1 MAATGIVLAGGK
13 GSRMQSD
20 VPKQYMELLGKPL
33 LYYSLKAFEES
44 DAESV
49 VLVTA
54 EGDEE
59 YCRKE
64 LVERFGFTKVI
75 GIVAGGAERYESVWN
90 GLKCLKEKSEGFGV
104 SGEMSG
110 EITEK
115 EAPGYVLIH
124 DGARPLVTAELINRL
139 ITETEHYGA
148 CVAGM
153 PVKDTIQMTDER
165 GTITLTPKR
174 DSLWSAQ
181 TPQSFGFSM
190 VYNAYERLIKEPEIN
205 VTDDAMVVGLYHDIP
220 IQMVRGSYTNIKVT
234 TPEDFVLAEA
244 FLLQR
249 NNRG

>member
-1 MAATGIVLAGGK
+1 MAAAGIVLAGGK

-20 VPKQYMELLGKPL
+20 IPKQYMELLGKPL
-33 LYYSLKAFEES
+33 LYYSLKAFEDS
-44 DAESV
+44 DVEQV

-64 LVERFGFTKVI
+64 LVERFGFTKVVA
-75 GIVAGGAERYESVWN
+75 IVAGGAERYASVWN
-90 GLKCLKEKSEGFGV
+90 GLKCLKEQEP
-104 SGEMSG
+104 E
-110 EITEK
+110 
-115 EAPGYVLIH
+115 YVLIH
-124 DGARPLVTAELINRL
+124 DGARPLVTVELINRL
-139 ITETEHYGA
+139 ITETEQYNA

-174 DSLWSAQ
+174 DSLWTAQ
-181 TPQSFGFSM
+181 TPQSFEFSL
-190 VYNAYERLIKEPEIN
+190 VYDAYEQLMRESEIN

-234 TPEDFVLAEA
+234 TPEDLVLAEA
-244 FLLQR
+244 FLKKR
-249 NNRG
+249 V

>member
-1 MAATGIVLAGGK
+1 MTAAGIVLAGGK

-33 LYYSLKAFEES
+33 LYYSLKAFEDS
-44 DAESV
+44 DAEQV

-64 LVERFGFTKVI
+64 LVERFGFAKVVA
-75 GIVAGGAERYESVWN
+75 IVAGGAERYASVWN
-90 GLKCLKEKSEGFGV
+90 GLKCLKEQE
-104 SGEMSG
+104 
-110 EITEK
+110 
-115 EAPGYVLIH
+115 PDYVLIH

-139 ITETEHYGA
+139 ITETEQYNA

-174 DSLWSAQ
+174 DSLWTAQ
-181 TPQSFGFSM
+181 TPQSFEFSLA
-190 VYNAYERLIKEPEIN
+190 YDAYEQLMREQEIN

-234 TPEDFVLAEA
+234 TPEDLVLAEA
-244 FLLQR
+244 FLKKR
-249 NNRG
+249 I

>member
-1 MAATGIVLAGGK
+1 MTAAGIVLAGGR

-44 DAESV
+44 DVEQV

-54 EGDEE
+54 EGDEA

-64 LVERFGFTKVI
+64 LVERFGFTKVVK
-75 GIVAGGAERYESVWN
+75 IVAGGAERYASVWN
-90 GLKCLKEKSEGFGV
+90 GLKCLKINPENEQNADIRPR
-104 SGEMSG
+104 EN
-110 EITEK
+110 E
-115 EAPGYVLIH
+115 PDYVLIH
-124 DGARPLVTAELINRL
+124 DGARPLVTPELINRL
-139 ITETEHYGA
+139 IAETEHYSA

-165 GTITLTPKR
+165 GAITLTPKR
-174 DSLWSAQ
+174 DSLWIAQ
-181 TPQSFGFSM
+181 TPQSFEFSLA
-190 VYNAYERLIKEPEIN
+190 YDAYEQLMREQEIN
-205 VTDDAMVVGLYHDIP
+205 VTDDAMVVGLYYDIP

-234 TPEDFVLAEA
+234 TPEDLVLAEA

-249 NNRG
+249 SASR

>member
-1 MAATGIVLAGGK
+1 MAAAGIVLAGGK

-33 LYYSLKAFEES
+33 LYYALKAFEDS
-44 DAESV
+44 DAEQV

-64 LVERFGFTKVI
+64 LVERFGFAKVVA
-75 GIVAGGAERYESVWN
+75 IVAGGAERYASVWN
-90 GLKCLKEKSEGFGV
+90 GLKCLKEQE
-104 SGEMSG
+104 
-110 EITEK
+110 
-115 EAPGYVLIH
+115 PDYVLIH

-139 ITETEHYGA
+139 ITETEQYNA

-174 DSLWSAQ
+174 DSLWTAQ
-181 TPQSFGFSM
+181 TPQSFEFSLA
-190 VYNAYERLIKEPEIN
+190 YDAYEQLMREQEIN

-234 TPEDFVLAEA
+234 TPEDLVLAEA
-244 FLLQR
+244 FLKKR
-249 NNRG
+249 I

>member
-1 MAATGIVLAGGK
+1 MAAAGIVLAGGK

-33 LYYSLKAFEES
+33 LYYSLKAFEDS
-44 DAESV
+44 DAEQV

-64 LVERFGFTKVI
+64 LVERFGFAKVVA
-75 GIVAGGAERYESVWN
+75 IVAGGAERYASVWN
-90 GLKCLKEKSEGFGV
+90 GLKCLKEQE
-104 SGEMSG
+104 
-110 EITEK
+110 
-115 EAPGYVLIH
+115 PDYVLIH

-139 ITETEHYGA
+139 ITETEQYNA

-165 GTITLTPKR
+165 GAITLTPKR
-174 DSLWSAQ
+174 DSLWTAQ
-181 TPQSFGFSM
+181 TPQSFEFSLA
-190 VYNAYERLIKEPEIN
+190 YDAYEQLMREQEIN

-234 TPEDFVLAEA
+234 TPEDLVLAEA
-244 FLLQR
+244 FLKKR
-249 NNRG
+249 I

>member
-1 MAATGIVLAGGK
+1 MAAAGIVLAGGK

-33 LYYSLKAFEES
+33 LYYALKAFEDS
-44 DAESV
+44 DVERV

-64 LVERFGFTKVI
+64 LVERFGFTKVMA
-75 GIVAGGAERYESVWN
+75 IVAGGAERYASVWN
-90 GLKCLKEKSEGFGV
+90 GLKCLKDREEEYCDDKSD
-104 SGEMSG
+104 
-110 EITEK
+110 
-115 EAPGYVLIH
+115 YVLIH

-139 ITETEHYGA
+139 LTETEQYSA

-174 DSLWSAQ
+174 DSLWTAQ
-181 TPQSFGFSM
+181 TPQSFEFSLA
-190 VYNAYERLIKEPEIN
+190 YDAYEQLMQEEEIH

-234 TPEDFVLAEA
+234 TPEDLVLAEA
-244 FLLQR
+244 FLKKR
-249 NNRG
+249 S

>member
-1 MAATGIVLAGGK
+1 MTAAGIVLAGGK

-33 LYYSLKAFEES
+33 LYYSLKAFEDS
-44 DAESV
+44 DVECV

-59 YCRKE
+59 YCKKE

-75 GIVAGGAERYESVWN
+75 GIVAGGAERYASVWN
-90 GLKCLKEKSEGFGV
+90 GLRCLKEQTDEEQGKSE
-104 SGEMSG
+104 
-110 EITEK
+110 
-115 EAPGYVLIH
+115 APDTVLIH

-174 DSLWSAQ
+174 DSLWTAQ
-181 TPQSFGFSM
+181 TPQSFEFSL
-190 VYNAYERLIKEPEIN
+190 VYDAYERLMRETEVN
-205 VTDDAMVVGLYHDIP
+205 VTDDAMVVGLYHEIP

-234 TPEDFVLAEA
+234 TPEDLILAEA
-244 FLLQR
+244 FLLHR
-249 NNRG
+249 KDA

>member
-1 MAATGIVLAGGK
+1 MAAAGIVLAGGK

-33 LYYSLKAFEES
+33 LYYALKAFEDSNVEH
-44 DAESV
+44 V

-54 EGDEE
+54 EGDED

-64 LVERFGFTKVI
+64 LVERFGFTKVC
-75 GIVAGGAERYESVWN
+75 GIVAGGAERYASVWN
-90 GLKCLKEKSEGFGV
+90 GLKCLKEREENRPDIDEQADGQTEG
-104 SGEMSG
+104 GESD
-110 EITEK
+110 
-115 EAPGYVLIH
+115 YVLIH
-124 DGARPLVTAELINRL
+124 DGARPLVTAELINRM
-139 ITETEHYGA
+139 ITETKQYGA

-174 DSLWSAQ
+174 DSLWTAQ
-181 TPQSFGFSM
+181 TPQSFEFSLA
-190 VYNAYERLIKEPEIN
+190 YDAYEKLMLEQEIN

-220 IQMVRGSYTNIKVT
+220 IQMVRGSYTNMKVT

-244 FLLQR
+244 FLKK
-249 NNRG
+249 RG

>member
-1 MAATGIVLAGGK
+1 MAAAGIVLAGGK

-33 LYYSLKAFEES
+33 LYYALKAFEDS
-44 DAESV
+44 DTEQV

-64 LVERFGFTKVI
+64 LVERFGFTKVV
-75 GIVAGGAERYESVWN
+75 GIVAGGAERYASVWN
-90 GLKCLKEKSEGFGV
+90 GLKCLKELAEN
-104 SGEMSG
+104 EP
-110 EITEK
+110 E
-115 EAPGYVLIH
+115 YVLIH

-139 ITETEHYGA
+139 LVETKQYGA

-174 DSLWSAQ
+174 DSLWMAQ
-181 TPQSFGFSM
+181 TPQSFEFSLA
-190 VYNAYERLIKEPEIN
+190 YDAYERLMRETEIN

-220 IQMVRGSYTNIKVT
+220 IQMVRGSYTNMKVT
-234 TPEDFVLAEA
+234 TPEDLVLAEA
-244 FLLQR
+244 FLKKR
-249 NNRG
+249 V

>member
-1 MAATGIVLAGGK
+1 
-13 GSRMQSD
+13 MQSD

-33 LYYSLKAFEES
+33 LYYALKAFEDS
-44 DAESV
+44 DAEQV

-64 LVERFGFTKVI
+64 LVERFGFAKVVA
-75 GIVAGGAERYESVWN
+75 IVAGGAERYASVWN
-90 GLKCLKEKSEGFGV
+90 GLKCLKEQE
-104 SGEMSG
+104 
-110 EITEK
+110 
-115 EAPGYVLIH
+115 PDYVLIH

-139 ITETEHYGA
+139 ITETEQYNA

-174 DSLWSAQ
+174 DSLWTAQ
-181 TPQSFGFSM
+181 TPQSFEFSLA
-190 VYNAYERLIKEPEIN
+190 YDAYEQLMREQEIN

-234 TPEDFVLAEA
+234 TPEDLVLAEA
-244 FLLQR
+244 FLKKR
-249 NNRG
+249 I

>member
-1 MAATGIVLAGGK
+1 MAAAGIVLAGGK

-33 LYYSLKAFEES
+33 LYYSLKAFEDS
-44 DAESV
+44 DVEQV

-75 GIVAGGAERYESVWN
+75 GIVAGGAERYASVWN
-90 GLKCLKEKSEGFGV
+90 GLKCLKEQESD
-104 SGEMSG
+104 
-110 EITEK
+110 
-115 EAPGYVLIH
+115 YVLIH
-124 DGARPLVTAELINRL
+124 DGARPLVTKELIDRL
-139 ITETEHYGA
+139 ITETEQYGA

-153 PVKDTIQMTDER
+153 PVKDTIQMTDAR

-174 DSLWSAQ
+174 DSLWTAQ
-181 TPQSFGFSM
+181 TPQSFEFSLA
-190 VYNAYERLIKEPEIN
+190 YDAYEQLMTEQEIN
-205 VTDDAMVVGLYHDIP
+205 VTDDAMVVGLYYDIP

-234 TPEDFVLAEA
+234 TPEDLVLAEA
-244 FLLQR
+244 FLK
-249 NNRG
+249 NRV